1 SCDYARRLAELNQ
14 TSRCQVA
21 AVAHH
26 ADTTLGFAGQHGADL
41 DALDAGSLNGSR
53 EIFGDLLVDVYDH
66 IAVVVL
72 DLLER
77 HAANN
82 SVAQR
87 LDDLA
92 GFNDTRN
99 VDAVYRATIVFAD
112 DYVLCHVNQA
122 ASQVAGVRGLQ
133 SGIGQTLTSAV
144 GRDEVLQH
152 RQPLAEVG
160 SDWRLDDFA
169 RRLGHQSTH
178 AGELANLLFRSASA
192 GVGHD
197 VNRIDLALLVALL
210 HLTEHLVGNLFGN
223 GRPDFDDLVVA
234 FTVGNG
240 AVEIL
245 LLDIDALLLGVAN
258 QHFLVVRNHHVIDAD
273 REAGAGRV
281 AETQLLDLIQHLDRG
296 FQPVTQVAVAHQLSN
311 ALLLEQAIDV
321 RHAFRKVIVQDG
333 ASDSR
338 VQELPVVVRRVGVRD
353 VLIVVRSGEI
363 DHFAGVAETNR
374 RERLNLA
381 RFEREQDFFDICERA
396 PLTLGTRFAFGQVI
410 KTKHHVL
417 CRNGDRLAGR
427 RRQDVVRGQH
437 QYAGFDLGF
446 RRQRD
451 VYRHLVAVE
460 VGVKRGANQGVDLD
474 RLAFHQHRFER
485 LNTEAVKRRSAVQ
498 QHRMV
503 FNDLFQDV
511 PNDRFLLFDHF
522 LGLLDRRAV
531 PGLLQPVI
539 DKRLEQLERHLLRQP
554 ALVQLEFRTDHDDR
568 TAGVIHALAE
578 QVLTEPALLAF
589 QRVGQRLQRAVVGA
603 AQHAATTSVIEQG
616 VNRFLQHAL
625 FVPDDDL
632 GRVQV
637 HQLLQPVVTVDHA
650 AIKIIQIRG
659 REPAAIQR
667 NQRTQLR
674 WNDRNHV
681 EDHPV
686 RLVAALPECLDH
698 LQTLG
703 VLEPLLKR
711 GLVLHLLAQF

>member
-1 SCDYARRLAELNQ
+1 QVAGFRLHRLQVDEAHGTIVLGIQSRLLGDSRCRTTDVEGTHRKLRSGLADRLSRDYARRLAELNQ

-245 LLDIDALLLGVAN
+245 LLDID
-258 QHFLVVRNHHVIDAD
+258 
-273 REAGAGRV
+273 
-281 AETQLLDLIQHLDRG
+281 
-296 FQPVTQVAVAHQLSN
+296 
-311 ALLLEQAIDV
+311 
-321 RHAFRKVIVQDG
+321 
-333 ASDSR
+333 
-338 VQELPVVVRRVGVRD
+338 
-353 VLIVVRSGEI
+353 
-363 DHFAGVAETNR
+363 
-374 RERLNLA
+374 
-381 RFEREQDFFDICERA
+381 
-396 PLTLGTRFAFGQVI
+396 
-410 KTKHHVL
+410 
-417 CRNGDRLAGR
+417 
-427 RRQDVVRGQH
+427 
-437 QYAGFDLGF
+437 
-446 RRQRD
+446 
-451 VYRHLVAVE
+451 
-460 VGVKRGANQGVDLD
+460 
-474 RLAFHQHRFER
+474 
-485 LNTEAVKRRSAVQ
+485 
-498 QHRMV
+498 
-503 FNDLFQDV
+503 
-511 PNDRFLLFDHF
+511 
-522 LGLLDRRAV
+522 
-531 PGLLQPVI
+531 
-539 DKRLEQLERHLLRQP
+539 
-554 ALVQLEFRTDHDDR
+554 
-568 TAGVIHALAE
+568 
-578 QVLTEPALLAF
+578 
-589 QRVGQRLQRAVVGA
+589 
-603 AQHAATTSVIEQG
+603 
-616 VNRFLQHAL
+616 
-625 FVPDDDL
+625 
-632 GRVQV
+632 
-637 HQLLQPVVTVDHA
+637 
-650 AIKIIQIRG
+650 
-659 REPAAIQR
+659 
-667 NQRTQLR
+667 
-674 WNDRNHV
+674 
-681 EDHPV
+681 
-686 RLVAALPECLDH
+686 
-698 LQTLG
+698 
-703 VLEPLLKR
+703 
-711 GLVLHLLAQF
+711 